1 MRRGC
6 RALDFKLAAFQLNQ
20 LDFAPDASL
29 DVSQL
34 AGGVSQQR
42 FRSLAA
48 GQELDLPKSQGH
60 GHLCLNQG
68 KSHANAGAGSLKFV
82 IVIYRIVLYTAFR
95 G

>member
-6 RALDFKLAAFQLNQ
+6 RALDFILAAFQLNQ

-34 AGGVSQQR
+34 AGGVGQQR

-48 GQELDLPKSQGH
+48 GQELDLPEGQGH
-60 GHLCLNQG
+60 GHLGLNQG
-68 KSHANAGAGSLKFV
+68 KSHANAGAGSLK
-82 IVIYRIVLYTAFR
+82 IGLIIHLIVL
-95 G
+95 